1 MIRPG
6 KETPMISAHS
16 DMTIRDIRVTM
27 LRLPWADDPW
37 LKGAALGATRDILI
51 CDVETSGGVTGM
63 GYLFVFKPAMK
74 SIAAC
79 LEECII
85 PRVIG
90 KDATAIEAIWR
101 DLWTATMTYGRGG
114 IAAMAMSA
122 LDIALWDAVGK
133 RAGLPLHR
141 LWGHYRSEIPIYG
154 SGCFRGAGGDGMIEK
169 ALHFVKQGYKAIK
182 MQVAHVHTPAQDLD
196 NVRRMREALGPD
208 IDIMIDVNMGWSA
221 DVAIE
226 MGRKFEKYDIYW
238 LEEPVPADDFA
249 GYQRIAAALDM
260 RVVGGETHFT
270 RYDLRPFFLN
280 PCLPILQPDPMRGGM
295 TDLRKIAALA
305 DTFGITI
312 APHLFPEL
320 NVHLLASIP
329 NGIWCENMALID
341 DLWVD
346 PPEIANGMITAPERP
361 GHGLRF
367 REDVLKFKIW
377 LERFADRRFDG
388 LETTSQRWRATMSV
402 VRTDIEPQTIVFR
415 DDGLVPNNPMPFLVY
430 KAAVD
435 VSKNPEATIEQLFGE
450 NGWGAMWRNGVYDF
464 AHYHATVH
472 EVLGVARGRARVQFG
487 GERGQ
492 ALEIAAGDVAILP
505 AGTGHQCL
513 SASDDFCVVGAYPP
527 GPPMDLQRPT
537 PENHARALK
546 TIPQV
551 TIPATDP
558 VLGKDG
564 PLVRLWKR

>member
-1 MIRPG
+1 MTANP
-6 KETPMISAHS
+6 

-27 LRLPWADDPW
+27 LRMPWADDPW
-37 LKGAALGATRDILI
+37 LKGHALGETRDILI
-51 CDVETSGGVTGM
+51 LDVETAGGITGM
-63 GYLFVFKPAMK
+63 GYLFVFRPGMK

-85 PRVIG
+85 PRVKG
-90 KDATAIEAIWR
+90 KDATAIEGIWK

-141 LWGHYRSEIPIYG
+141 LWGHSRSQIPIYG

-196 NVRRMREALGPD
+196 NVRRMREAVGPD
-208 IDIMIDVNMGWSA
+208 IDIMIDVNMGWTA
-221 DVAIE
+221 DIAIE

-270 RYDLRPFFLN
+270 RYDLRPFFIN

-295 TDLRKIAALA
+295 TDLRKIATLA

-329 NGIWCENMALID
+329 NASWCENMGLID

-361 GHGLRF
+361 GTWAQVQGGGVQVQNLAGTVLR
-367 REDVLKFKIW
+367 
-377 LERFADRRFDG
+377 
-388 LETTSQRWRATMSV
+388 TSELV
-402 VRTDIEPQTIVFR
+402 VRRPCSTHFGELPCPSSTPISSRSASSSATTAWCRTTRCRCWSTSAPFALDA
-415 DDGLVPNNPMPFLVY
+415 DD
-430 KAAVD
+430 
-435 VSKNPEATIEQLFGE
+435 PEATIEKLFGA
-450 NGWGAMWRNGVYDF
+450 NGWGAMWRNGVYDYV
-464 AHYHATVH
+464 HYHATVH
-472 EVLGVARGRARVQFG
+472 EVLGVARGNAVVRFG
-487 GERGQ
+487 GDGGTEV
-492 ALEIAAGDVAILP
+492 AIAAGDVAILP

-513 SASDDFCVVGAYPP
+513 SSSRDFSVVGAYPP
-527 GPPMDLQRPT
+527 GPPMQITRPT
-537 PENHARALK
+537 PENHAKALK
-546 TIPQV
+546 TIPEVKVPQ
-551 TIPATDP
+551 TDP
-558 VLGKDG
+558 VRGADG
-564 PLVRLWKR
+564 PLVRLWGRPG